1 MISLDAKIYLDNAA
15 TTPLDPRVRE
25 TMFDVYK
32 TAWGNPSG
40 VHSFSKN
47 MAGLLEEARE
57 NIAASLGC
65 KAGEII
71 FSGSATESNNGII
84 KGLAQTLR
92 YKGKHLI
99 ISQIEHPSVAKTAG
113 YLQKNGFEVTTLK
126 VDRQG
131 HIDLQDLKAQIRPDT
146 ILVSIIFANNEIG
159 TVQPIKEIAAIC
171 HSAGVLFHTDAVQAF
186 GKRKIK
192 VKELGV
198 DLLTATAHKIYG
210 PVGSALLY
218 CKSGINFEPLLHGG
232 GQEDG
237 KRASTENIAA
247 IVGFA
252 RAVQIY
258 DQERDE
264 ENARYRRWKKDI
276 IRTLDNKIP
285 DMLVNGD
292 VQKGLDNIIS
302 LSFKGVDS
310 QLLMMQLDRM
320 GIAVSSGSAC
330 SSGSVKPSGILRACG
345 VPDSYIRGTLR
356 ISPGRF
362 NKDEEIE
369 KFIRILPDIV
379 EKVRKLS

>member
-1 MISLDAKIYLDNAA
+1 MNERIYLDNAA
-15 TTPLDPRVRE
+15 TTALDPRVRE
-25 TMFDVYK
+25 SMFEIYK
-32 TAWGNPSG
+32 SHWGNPSG
-40 VHSFSKN
+40 VHRFSKT

-57 NIAASLGC
+57 QFAGFLRC
-65 KAGEII
+65 KPGEII
-71 FSGSATESNNGII
+71 FTGSATESNNTVLKGIARS
-84 KGLAQTLR
+84 LQ
-92 YKGKHLI
+92 YKGNHII
-99 ISQIEHPSVAKTAG
+99 ISRIEHPSVAKTAG
-113 YLQKNGFEVTTLK
+113 FLQKNGFDVTTLK
-126 VDRQG
+126 ADRQG
-131 HIDLQDLKAQIRPDT
+131 HIDLQQLKSQIRKET

-159 TVQPIKEIAAIC
+159 TVQPVKEIAEIC
-171 HSAGVLFHTDAVQAF
+171 HQSGVLFHTDAVQAF

-252 RAVQIY
+252 RAADIY
-258 DQERDE
+258 EQERDE
-264 ENARYRRWKKDI
+264 ENARYENWKKEI
-276 IRTLDNKIP
+276 IRTLDGKIP

-292 VQKGLDNIIS
+292 VQKGLHNIIS
-302 LSFKGVDS
+302 LSFKGADS

-320 GIAVSSGSAC
+320 GFAVSSGSAC
-330 SSGSVKPSGILRACG
+330 SSGSVKPSGILQACG
-345 VPDSYIRGTLR
+345 IPDSYIRGTLR